1 MSSDQ
6 SLIQWIGYVH
16 TKDYYKNNTF
26 SMKKILCTTRLC
38 KLLPYNTLL
47 YQIVHSSVNQ
57 SHFLFFLREWLW
69 GWQYDFQASR
79 FKLCFFS
86 FMRWTLLNS
95 SLPWRPYFTFRLY
108 QHFRLSEYRLIIE
121 QLIYYVL
128 STVHTFTKAYI
139 STKTPRLLVLYAR
152 GFQRL
157 DQPLLYS
164 PLA

>member
-1 MSSDQ
+1 MYTQ
-6 SLIQWIGYVH
+6 KIITKIIRFLWRKYCVQQGYINFYH
-16 TKDYYKNNTF
+16 
-26 SMKKILCTTRLC
+26 II
-38 KLLPYNTLL
+38 NTLL
-47 YQIVHSSVNQ
+47 YHIVHSSVNQ

-95 SLPWRPYFTFRLY
+95 SLPWRPYFTFPLY

-128 STVHTFTKAYI
+128 STVHTFTKANI
-139 STKTPRLLVLYAR
+139 STKTTSALVLYAR

-164 PLA
+164 PLV

>member
-1 MSSDQ
+1 MYTQ
-6 SLIQWIGYVH
+6 KIITKIIRFLLRKYCVQQGYINFYHIILFYIIYCAQFSKSV
-16 TKDYYKNNTF
+16 TF
-26 SMKKILCTTRLC
+26 PI
-38 KLLPYNTLL
+38 
-47 YQIVHSSVNQ
+47 
-57 SHFLFFLREWLW
+57 FLREWLW

-95 SLPWRPYFTFRLY
+95 SLPWRPYFTFPLY

-128 STVHTFTKAYI
+128 STVHTFTKANI
-139 STKTPRLLVLYAR
+139 STKTTSALVLHAR

-164 PLA
+164 PLV